1 MDAAAVRADRI
12 VISPW
17 RDPQATGPGELV
29 KAGRICSELWL
40 GWESF
45 GRQDCSEEIHVTL
58 ASHAWNHFGRANV
71 GAWDAQWQSFGMGG
85 VRKVHWMA
93 APQALPTR
101 SSDWGQ
107 GAVCQDCWSCSFLL
121 CPPLCLPYGKRRKLQ
136 LRISVGERCAFQL
149 RLRQHEMMPVP
160 KKDVVVGKDSLG
172 AVKPP
177 NDAAPSSSHGL
188 LGKPGI

>member
-1 MDAAAVRADRI
+1 MNCDLDGRALGGRTAQRRFAL
-12 VISPW
+12 PW
-17 RDPQATGPGELV
+17 HHMLEIIWAGLMWELGMLSD
-29 KAGRICSELWL
+29 KAL
-40 GWESF
+40 GWEELEKST
-45 GRQDCSEEIHVTL
+45 GWQLLR
-58 ASHAWNHFGRANV
+58 HFQP
-71 GAWDAQWQSFGMGG
+71 DLQI
-85 VRKVHWMA
+85 
-93 APQALPTR
+93 
-101 SSDWGQ
+101 WGQ